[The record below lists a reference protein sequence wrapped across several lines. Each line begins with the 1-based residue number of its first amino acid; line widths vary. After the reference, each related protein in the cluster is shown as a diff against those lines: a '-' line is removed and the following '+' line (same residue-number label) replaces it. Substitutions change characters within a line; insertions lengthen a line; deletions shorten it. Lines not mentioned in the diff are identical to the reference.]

1 MRTKKAENEKITALY
16 ERLSRDDEMV
26 GDSNSIVNQK
36 KMLEDYTAK
45 RFVDWLTNQ
54 RAKYYL
60 NKEVVDGSTIYVFNI
75 NKMITDFLEEN
86 KSYALIIRGDTFLI
100 FDKRTGRDIIS
111 LRFNE
116 ENKNTVQLEAEEIL
130 AMMNNKELEVM

>member
-1 MRTKKAENEKITALY
+1 
-16 ERLSRDDEMV
+16 
-26 GDSNSIVNQK
+26 
-36 KMLEDYTAK
+36 MLEDYTAK

-60 NKEVVDGSTIYVFNI
+60 NKEVVDGSTIYVFDI
-75 NKMITDFLEEN
+75 NKMIVDFLEEN
-86 KSYALIIRGDTFLI
+86 KNYALIIRGNTFLI